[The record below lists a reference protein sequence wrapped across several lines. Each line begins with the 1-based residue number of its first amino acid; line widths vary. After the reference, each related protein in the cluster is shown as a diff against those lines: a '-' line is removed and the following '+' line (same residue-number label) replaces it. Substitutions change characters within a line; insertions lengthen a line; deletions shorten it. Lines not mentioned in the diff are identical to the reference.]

1 MLHMAAAALLVAFCD
16 HHAARQLHTLLLQ
29 RLESQHGGIGGVP
42 VISTSSPVEFSVDN
56 FGVGGSYALHPT
68 LEGRLLVVVSVEEE
82 SVGNVALYLGEDQW
96 SVALILDDLD
106 RQPLDV
112 ETKHPVLD
120 VIGCSFQFAI
130 GVPLRVEG
138 PG

>member
-1 MLHMAAAALLVAFCD
+1 MLHMSAAALLVAFCD
-16 HHAARQLHTLLLQ
+16 HHAARQLHALLLE

-42 VISTSSPVEFSVDN
+42 VISTPSPVEFSVDN

-82 SVGNVALYLGEDQW
+82 SVGDVALYLGEDQW

-112 ETKHPVLD
+112 ET
-120 VIGCSFQFAI
+120 
-130 GVPLRVEG
+130 
-138 PG
+138 